1 MARALAFST
10 IGGILKLTRFDK
22 PIGIFLLLWPT
33 LWGLW
38 IAAEGAP
45 SWDIFKVFVLGVVL
59 MRAAGCAINDFAD
72 RGIDGRVKRTKAR
85 PLVTGEVS
93 PAVAIAVFCS
103 LSMMAFVLVLTLNT
117 LTIQLS
123 FGAMALAMVYP
134 FLKRYTYLPQL
145 VLGAAFAW
153 AIPMGFAAITNAVPE
168 TAWIL
173 FIATLLWTTAYDT
186 MYAMVDREYDKSIG
200 VKSTAILFGEAD
212 VAFIAC
218 LFFMVLAA
226 LTLVGLRLEL
236 HEYYFYSLGIALG
249 MVGYQLWLIKDRDP
263 DKCFRAFISNNWFGM
278 IIFLGL
284 VAAYGQKVDV
294 TP

>member
-1 MARALAFST
+1 MTFST

-38 IAAEGAP
+38 IAAEGTP
-45 SWDIFKVFVLGVVL
+45 TWEILKVFVFGVVL

-72 RGIDGRVKRTKAR
+72 RGFDGKVKRTKSR

-93 PAVAIAVFCS
+93 PNVAIAVFCA
-103 LSMMAFVLVLTLNT
+103 LSMVAFVLVLTLNT

-123 FGAMALAMVYP
+123 FVAIALALIYP

-153 AIPMGFAAITNAVPE
+153 SIPMGFAAITNSVPD
-168 TAWIL
+168 TAWML

-186 MYAMVDREYDKSIG
+186 MYAMVDREFDKSIG

-212 VAFIAC
+212 IAIIAC
-218 LFFMVLAA
+218 LFGMVLVA
-226 LTLVGLRLEL
+226 LMLVGFRLEM
-236 HEYYFYSLGIALG
+236 HTYYFYALG
-249 MVGYQLWLIKDRDP
+249 VALAMVFYQLWLIRNREPDR
-263 DKCFRAFISNNWFGM
+263 CFRAFIANNWFGM
-278 IIFLGL
+278 VIFLGI
-284 VAAYGQKVDV
+284 VAAYNQ
-294 TP
+294 